1 MTCASAE
8 TRRRVESM
16 TRDGLTIGQVMA
28 EVGRMGDPVGR
39 AEVREIMAAARR
51 HRAMQGH
58 ARRRSGEEG
67 FMCKRDRRRAVLR
80 DDGAEYATITDAARS
95 CGCTPSAMRCALG
108 RGRAV
113 GGHVYRLKED

>member
-1 MTCASAE
+1 MTRAE

-28 EVGRMGDPVGR
+28 EVARMGDPVGR

-58 ARRRSGEEG
+58 ARRKRGEEV
-67 FMCKRDRRRAVLR
+67 FTRNYDRRRVVVR
-80 DDGAEYATITDAARS
+80 DDGETWPNMSEAARAHGVHTRS
-95 CGCTPSAMRCALG
+95 MQRACHTGSPCCGHG
-108 RGRAV
+108 F
-113 GGHVYRLKED
+113 RLKED

>member
-1 MTCASAE
+1 MTRAE

-28 EVGRMGDPVGR
+28 EVARMGDPVGR

-58 ARRRSGEEG
+58 ARR
-67 FMCKRDRRRAVLR
+67 KRGDERFTRNHDRRRAVVS
-80 DDGAEYATITDAARS
+80 DDGETWASMSEAARAH
-95 CGCTPSAMRCALG
+95 GVDPSAMQRACHTGSRCC
-108 RGRAV
+108 
-113 GGHVYRLKED
+113 GHSFRLKED

>member
-1 MTCASAE
+1 MTSSE

-28 EVGRMGDPVGR
+28 EVARMGDPVGR

-80 DDGAEYATITDAARS
+80 DDGAEYATIADAARS
-95 CGCTPSAMRCALG
+95 CGCTNSVMRCALE